1 MDSEKLNIKDI
12 KKKDFTEKENKKN
25 KTGDLFQV
33 SNKVYQTTNVKLSI
47 ILFFL
52 YIILNLDIFIE
63 NVLSKIFNNVYD
75 NENDKITNK
84 GIIINGIIL
93 SMIYMLLDL
102 LNKKNII

>member
-33 SNKVYQTTNVKLSI
+33 SSKVYQTTNVKLGI

-52 YIILNLDIFIE
+52 YIILNLDIFID
-63 NVLSKIFNNVYD
+63 NVISKVFCKVYD

-84 GIIINGIIL
+84 GIIINGILL

>member
-33 SNKVYQTTNVKLSI
+33 SNKVYQTTNVKLGI

>member
-52 YIILNLDIFIE
+52 YIIFAIPSGPIIFI
-63 NVLSKIFNNVYD
+63 NSVPSISTL
-75 NENDKITNK
+75 
-84 GIIINGIIL
+84 
-93 SMIYMLLDL
+93 
-102 LNKKNII
+102 

>member
-12 KKKDFTEKENKKN
+12 KKKDFTETENKKN

-33 SNKVYQTTNVKLSI
+33 SNKVYQTTNVKLGI

>member
-1 MDSEKLNIKDI
+1 MDSEKFKINNIKI
-12 KKKDFTEKENKKN
+12 KNLKEQDELKI

-33 SNKVYQTTNVKLSI
+33 SNKLYENTNIKIGI
-47 ILFFL
+47 ILFFI

-75 NENDKITNK
+75 HNNDKILAR
-84 GIIINGIIL
+84 GLIINGIIL
-93 SMIYMLLDL
+93 SLLYMLLDL

>member
-33 SNKVYQTTNVKLSI
+33 SNKVYQTTNVKLGI

-63 NVLSKIFNNVYD
+63 NVLSKVFNNVYD
-75 NENDKITNK
+75 HNNDKILAK
-84 GIIINGIIL
+84 GLIINGVIL
-93 SMIYMLLDL
+93 ALLYMLLDL

>member
-33 SNKVYQTTNVKLSI
+33 SNKVYQTTNVKLGI

-63 NVLSKIFNNVYD
+63 NVLSKVFNNVYD
-75 NENDKITNK
+75 HNNDKILAK
-84 GIIINGIIL
+84 GLIINGIIL
-93 SMIYMLLDL
+93 ALLYMLLDL